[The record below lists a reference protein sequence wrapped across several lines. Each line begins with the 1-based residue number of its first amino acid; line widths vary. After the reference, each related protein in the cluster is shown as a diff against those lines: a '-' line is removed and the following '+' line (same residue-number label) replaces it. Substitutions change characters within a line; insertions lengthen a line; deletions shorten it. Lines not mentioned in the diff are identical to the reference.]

1 MSGGTSPCSIPPLQ
15 GFPAQLRALCFV
27 PRRPLPYLLITVFP
41 PVSLC
46 GEMSIRVFQPI
57 LTLRLSPQSSRR
69 LQPPEDPGDTRHSSS
84 PLPALHP
91 QARSSERTAGP
102 SLVTI
107 LNGRPVLRVPPNARE
122 ELLRALGDFN
132 QSLHEARRFVGS
144 RDQDQDTDMSSGPGR
159 DLRRRFNRDPPL
171 ANEPLPSTASPNP
184 PSLPPLRSLGSR
196 RESSMSA
203 SPGGVGTRSRSLV
216 ARWANNYRSLSSI
229 TSDLADL
236 DRNLESANSHL
247 QALLDYTIENPSQP
261 YMSTLSP
268 PPAQPE
274 HAEETRRIKRRKVD
288 SDRLS
293 PTFKNFRYGKYGQ
306 VEPGPLKMEIV
317 SCDGGLY
324 SSGLV
329 SDATSYAVENIL
341 KNDSSVY
348 CTKGN
353 RCNIVLRHQGATVF
367 SLKELVIKAPGL
379 DYSSP

>member
-1 MSGGTSPCSIPPLQ
+1 MLPENICGLLRGSSFGCLLPWSSISCTCLAPLAPIVFLPPAILN
-15 GFPAQLRALCFV
+15 AA
-27 PRRPLPYLLITVFP
+27 VFI
-41 PVSLC
+41 S
-46 GEMSIRVFQPI
+46 
-57 LTLRLSPQSSRR
+57 LTLRLPNQSSRR
-69 LQPPEDPGDTRHSSS
+69 ARLQEDAGDPGRSYS
-84 PLPALHP
+84 PLPTLHP
-91 QARSSERTAGP
+91 QNRPTERSARSSLA
-102 SLVTI
+102 TI
-107 LNGRPVLRVPPNARE
+107 LNVHAASIVSTASPRAELYRAIGEFRE
-122 ELLRALGDFN
+122 FN
-132 QSLHEARRFVGS
+132 QNIEEARRYVSS
-144 RDQDQDTDMSSGPGR
+144 RNPDEDTNMSSGPGR

-171 ANEPLPSTASPNP
+171 VNESLSATPGSAANP

-196 RESSMSA
+196 RESSMSS
-203 SPGGVGTRSRSLV
+203 SPAGGNNRSRSL
-216 ARWANNYRSLSSI
+216 ARWANTYRSISSI

-274 HAEETRRIKRRKVD
+274 HAEENRRIKRRKLD
-288 SDRLS
+288 SDKVS
-293 PTFKNFRYGKYGQ
+293 PNFKGFRYGKFGQ
-306 VEPGPLKMEIV
+306 VEAGQLKMEIA

-329 SDATSYAVENIL
+329 TDATSYAVENIL
-341 KNDSSVY
+341 KNDSSVC

-367 SLKELVIKAPGL
+367 SLKELVIKAPGF